1 MKTRQ
6 ISVEPCQTEPHQ
18 TIPLLVEPLL
28 TEPRLTE
35 PCQRE
40 PRQTDHNEKEPRRQE
55 LQSVTSNKL
64 YREDFN
70 QNEVEVENSSSSE
83 KRTNVEEVFQK
94 QSQMKLHR
102 QGSKRSIRNTIM
114 NGFGRLMSDLKLKY
128 QKLRKGCY

>member
-1 MKTRQ
+1 MKNRQ
-6 ISVEPCQTEPHQ
+6 ISVE
-18 TIPLLVEPLL
+18 PLLVEPLL
-28 TEPRLTE
+28 TEPRLTD
-35 PCQRE
+35 PI
-40 PRQTDHNEKEPRRQE
+40 EKEPRRQE

-114 NGFGRLMSDLKLKY
+114 NGFGRLMSDLKLKSQNLKHAIPTY
-128 QKLRKGCY
+128 PLSAILLKVAP